1 MTDHGIDVHEE
12 LASAKVSGFH
22 VRLGLIMGLLTLF
35 DGYDTFNPAYVIHY
49 VAGPWKLQGGQ
60 VGLLISSGL
69 IGFLIGSAVHGIVA
83 DRFGRRGTLLGGLW
97 ITSIFTLLTALFADS
112 FVSFCAL
119 RLCTGL
125 GLGVLL
131 PLATTYINELAPRR
145 VTNTFALW
153 GVALGWALGGTA
165 AGLVGVFATP
175 TFGWKA
181 LYWVGSMS
189 FLLLPF
195 LHAQLP
201 ESPKFLVLKDRSDE
215 IRALLRR
222 LRPERASLYATA
234 DISVAR
240 RGELDNPVAVLLTQ
254 KYRRT
259 TLSIWLSAFL
269 SLFCVFGLS
278 GWIPTIM
285 MQRGETFSASFGFGA
300 VMQIMS
306 FLGALVLGHLIDR
319 RGKSRGLLAV
329 WWATGGL
336 AVLALVAFNSH
347 LVNVTAVAVAGFCII
362 GAQFVLNNFTAASYE
377 TGARATAVGME
388 LAIARV
394 GAILGPLVAGTLQQI
409 YQSPAP
415 MFVSI
420 GLSAIAAGAIIL
432 LAERPSVE
440 QVNAAGETAVL
451 PEAVRQAP

>member
-1 MTDHGIDVHEE
+1 MADHGIDVHEE

-49 VAGPWKLQGGQ
+49 VAGPWGLQGAQ
-60 VGLLISSGL
+60 VGFLISSGL

-97 ITSIFTLLTALFADS
+97 ITSIFTLLTALLADS
-112 FVSFCAL
+112 FLSFCAL

-145 VTNTFALW
+145 VINTFALW

-201 ESPKFLVLKDRSDE
+201 ESPKFLVLKDRSEE
-215 IRALLRR
+215 IRTLLSR
-222 LRPERASLYATA
+222 LRPERASLYASA

-240 RGELDNPVAVLLTQ
+240 RHELDNPVAVLLTQ
-254 KYRRT
+254 KNRRT

-300 VMQIMS
+300 VMQFMS

-319 RGKSRGLLAV
+319 LGKSRGLLAV

-336 AVLALVAFNSH
+336 AVLALVAFNAH

-440 QVNAAGETAVL
+440 QANAVGETAAL
-451 PEAVRQAP
+451 PEAVRQVP